1 MKDLF
6 DIYVEKVKELGREY
20 KITNEVDK
28 HINRLLELSKKY
40 NVSIDDLVCKWFER
54 VFNKAELGHIA
65 YLNLRKELEEQY
77 PDIPQDDMFT
87 TEQLIAMTTM
97 FYQLD
102 QERQEKRA
110 KQEKQQAAQKDKECK
125 GKDKDK
131 GKGKGKGK
139 RKPKK
144 EEIPYYIACL
154 RW

>member
-6 DIYVEKVKELGREY
+6 DIYDEKVKELGREY

-28 HINRLLELSKKY
+28 HINRLLELSEKY
-40 NVSIDDLVCKWFER
+40 NVPIDDLVCKWFER

-77 PDIPQDDMFT
+77 PDIPQNDMFT

-102 QERQEKRA
+102 QERQEKRE
-110 KQEKQQAAQKDKECK
+110 KREKQQALKDK
-125 GKDKDK
+125 GKD
-131 GKGKGKGK
+131 KGKGKGK

>member
-6 DIYVEKVKELGREY
+6 DIYVEKVKELGEQY
-20 KITNEVDK
+20 KIEDAVDR
-28 HINRLLELSKKY
+28 HVRALEKLSNKY
-40 NVSIDDLVCKWFER
+40 KVSIDDLVCKWFDR
-54 VFNKAELGHIA
+54 VFNKAELGYIA

-102 QERQEKRA
+102 CERQEKRA
-110 KQEKQQAAQKDKECK
+110 KQEKQQAQKDK

-139 RKPKK
+139 RKVNRTK